1 MTIIRSLLLTCLL
14 TLPLTGKTQD
24 MYTNLTGFVQASGG
38 LYNSNARWY
47 TKTYDEGFLFDPSIT
62 VGTGTTDWTVFL
74 RYRQAGSKGQ
84 SEGGIYS
91 YPKGSARFLREELY
105 LGFQTGSILDGP
117 FFIEMAY
124 IQLFSQNSITEEFT
138 NRVFSERV
146 NGKGISTGFGLM
158 FPFINKRFILVS
170 QLTYNFILASNAGNP
185 EIGNPDF
192 NAFHLD
198 FGLKYEFPIG
208 GF

>member
-1 MTIIRSLLLTCLL
+1 MSSIRLGLLACLFI
-14 TLPLTGKTQD
+14 LPLSGKAQD
-24 MYTNLTGFVQASGG
+24 MFTDLSGYVQASGG
-38 LYNSNARWY
+38 IFNSNAQWY
-47 TKTYDEGFLFDPSIT
+47 SKTYDDRILFDPSVTI
-62 VGTGTTDWTVFL
+62 GTGTTDWTVFL
-74 RYRQAGSKGQ
+74 RYRQVGAKGRTD
-84 SEGGIYS
+84 GTYYS
-91 YPKGSARFLREELY
+91 YPKGPASLVREELY
-105 LGFQTGSILDGP
+105 LGIQTGSILDGP

-124 IQLFSQNSITEEFT
+124 IQLYSQNRITEDISKQVFT
-138 NRVFSERV
+138 ERV

-158 FPFINKRFILVS
+158 FPFENKRFILIS
-170 QLTYNFILASNAGNP
+170 QLSYNFILTSNAMNP